1 MLGNSKKIKKQT
13 MNDNLL
19 NQITPFIKLARF
31 DRPVGFMLLF
41 WPCMWSLLLYSL
53 YTEQPVPISFFV
65 LFFIGSIIM
74 RGAGCTWNDFLD
86 KEYDKNVTRTKDRP
100 LASNKIKTI
109 NAIVFLVIQL
119 FIGLLILVQ
128 FNKLTIIIGS
138 LALIPVFI
146 YPLMKRVTWWPQI
159 FLGITFNWGAL
170 LGWLSLSND
179 FSSIYPILLYL
190 ACIFWTVGYDTIY
203 AHQDKDDDI
212 VLNLKSSAIKL
223 GENTKN
229 ALLIF
234 YAIFFI
240 IFAVTL
246 FSLSNSIIIHLAIL
260 SLLIHLVFQI
270 IYLDIDN
277 SDRCL
282 KIFKSNNLLG
292 LQISFFLIL
301 ELVIN

>member
-19 NQITPFIKLARF
+19 NQITPFIKLARY

-53 YTEQPVPISFFV
+53 YKEQPVPISFFV

-240 IFAVTL
+240 IFAVIL

>member
-1 MLGNSKKIKKQT
+1 
-13 MNDNLL
+13 MNNTLL
-19 NQITPFIKLARF
+19 NKITPFVQLARY
-31 DRPVGFMLLF
+31 DKPVGFMLLF
-41 WPCMWSLLLYSL
+41 WPCIWSLLLHSL
-53 YTEQPVPISFFV
+53 YIEQLAHISFFI

-86 KEYDKNVTRTKDRP
+86 KEYDKNVIRTKDRP

-109 NAIVFLVIQL
+109 TAMVFLLVQL
-119 FIGLLILVQ
+119 LIGLLILIQ
-128 FNKLTIIIGS
+128 FNKLTIIFGC

-146 YPLMKRVTWWPQI
+146 YPLMKRITWWPQV

-179 FSSIYPILLYL
+179 FSSIYPIMLYL
-190 ACIFWTVGYDTIY
+190 ACIFWTIGYDTIY
-203 AHQDKDDDI
+203 AHQDKDDDFL
-212 VLNLKSSAIKL
+212 LNLKSSAIKL
-223 GENTKN
+223 GQNTKY

-234 YAIFFI
+234 YAIFFM
-240 IFAVTL
+240 IFAVIL
-246 FSLSNSIIIHLAIL
+246 LSLSNSLIIHLAIL
-260 SLLIHLVFQI
+260 SLLIHLVSQI

-301 ELVIN
+301 ELLIN

>member
-1 MLGNSKKIKKQT
+1 MGDT
-13 MNDNLL
+13 LL
-19 NQITPFIKLARF
+19 NKITPFIQLARY
-31 DRPVGFMLLF
+31 DKPVGFMLLF
-41 WPCMWSLLLYSL
+41 WPCMWSLLIYSL
-53 YTEQPVPISFFV
+53 YIEQLAPFSFFI

-146 YPLMKRVTWWPQI
+146 YPLMKRITWWPQV

-240 IFAVTL
+240 IFAVIL

>member
-1 MLGNSKKIKKQT
+1 MDDTLFNK
-13 MNDNLL
+13 
-19 NQITPFIKLARF
+19 ITPFIQLARY
-31 DRPVGFMLLF
+31 DKPVGFMLLF
-41 WPCMWSLLLYSL
+41 WPCMWSLLIYSL
-53 YTEQPVPISFFV
+53 YIEQLAPFSFFI

-86 KEYDKNVTRTKDRP
+86 KEYDKNVIRTKDRP

-109 NAIVFLVIQL
+109 NAMVFLFVQL
-119 FIGLLILVQ
+119 LIGLLILIQ
-128 FNKLTIIIGS
+128 FNKLTIIFGC

-146 YPLMKRVTWWPQI
+146 YPLMKRITWWPQV

-179 FSSIYPILLYL
+179 FSSIYPIMLYL

-203 AHQDKDDDI
+203 AHQDKDDDFL
-212 VLNLKSSAIKL
+212 LNLKSSAIKL
-223 GENTKN
+223 GQNTKY

-234 YAIFFI
+234 YAIFFM
-240 IFAVTL
+240 IFAVML
-246 FSLSNSIIIHLAIL
+246 LSLSNSLIIHLAIL
-260 SLLIHLVFQI
+260 SLLIHLVSQI

>member
-19 NQITPFIKLARF
+19 NQITPFIKLARY

-53 YTEQPVPISFFV
+53 YIDQTVPIGFFV

-240 IFAVTL
+240 IFAVIL

-270 IYLDIDN
+270 IYLDINN

>member
-1 MLGNSKKIKKQT
+1 

-19 NQITPFIKLARF
+19 NQITPFIKLARY

-53 YTEQPVPISFFV
+53 YKEQPVPISFFV

-240 IFAVTL
+240 IFAVIL